1 MNSKL
6 TLVMERPVIEQAKA
20 YARRNGTSLS
30 RMAQEYFAAV
40 SREDGEPDRR
50 HAPLTASLVGIGR
63 LSEDEAGLS
72 DKELLARA
80 LEERHG

>member
-1 MNSKL
+1 MNAKL
-6 TLVMERPVIEQAKA
+6 TLVMEQPVIKQAKA

-40 SREDGEPDRR
+40 SREADGTERR
-50 HAPLTASLVGIGR
+50 YGPITTSLMGIAK
-63 LSEDEAGLS
+63 LSKEEAQLS

-80 LEERHG
+80 LAEKHA